1 VSVLGIGT
9 RHGLTAPGF
18 YTRQLDRN
26 AAVRAGTLLPHDNME
41 TSRVGSRL
49 PKKFG
54 LLPPHL
60 EEVDGSVRVRICG
73 AVLRKLRTRAVA
85 PSSYVA
91 EAGPDVGG
99 RVRAVVDVSR
109 VDGWPAVAVMGN
121 VLPPPP
127 PSFPAGL
134 ECKPGPQT
142 IKTKRFSLGRKLL
155 RGHVVRECLGVLPD
169 DTRTGS
175 EVVRPLDVPAR
186 ETPGP
191 LSFVD
196 KFWKPLHMRV
206 GFFPRREQP
215 VLGGACEDQP
225 VPRVNWVLPRGS
237 AEAALSKQL
246 GKEGPVVRKAAE
258 ASAGAR
264 VRARARWVLSLNPDK
279 QARYVGALLRGRW
292 TPDLSREF
300 AHPRL
305 SAFVAARGREL
316 KFFGGGTLSVKSAG
330 SEKVRD
336 VAFVWALHGGT
347 VFRLVPELLARL
359 ATYATFRKR
368 NGTLVQSLRTR
379 CQEWCKAE
387 GVPTEVTAEL
397 LAPTVA
403 LAFSPSEQEKVGT
416 AILEGCQP
424 ASSESE
430 CWWNASA

>member
-1 VSVLGIGT
+1 MATFGFK
-9 RHGLTAPGF
+9 APGF

-26 AAVRAGTLLPHDNME
+26 AAVRAGNQLPHDNME
-41 TSRVGSRL
+41 TSRVGSR
-49 PKKFG
+49 PPTRSG

-60 EEVDGSVRVRICG
+60 EEVGGSVRVRICG
-73 AVLRKLRTRAVA
+73 TVLRKLRSKAVA
-85 PSSYVA
+85 PASYVA
-91 EAGPDVGG
+91 ECGPDAGG
-99 RVRAVVDVSR
+99 RIPVVGDFIVTSTGQNVPVTR
-109 VDGWPAVAVMGN
+109 DYLCPASG
-121 VLPPPP
+121 
-127 PSFPAGL
+127 GKG
-134 ECKPGPQT
+134 CKPGPQT
-142 IKTKRFSLGRKLL
+142 IRTKRFSLGRQLL

-169 DTRTGS
+169 DTRTGG
-175 EVVRPLDVPAR
+175 EVARPLEVPAR

-206 GFFPRREQP
+206 GFFPRRETP
-215 VLGGACEDQP
+215 VLDGACEDQP

-279 QARYVGALLRGRW
+279 QARYVGALLKGRW

-316 KFFGGGTLSVKSAG
+316 KFFGGGTLNVKSAG
-330 SEKVRD
+330 SEKFRD
-336 VAFVWALHGGT
+336 VAFVWALHEGT

-424 ASSESE
+424 ASSGSES
-430 CWWNASA
+430 WWNASA